1 MELYTIVIIT
11 IMINMVMASV
21 LFIYSVYVIFKYLL
35 QVDLKL
41 FVILH
46 YVFAVPLLLIDVIM
60 PVALYFELSELNKDK
75 QINFNDLAIPKS
87 FYAIMGVLHD
97 IFYIGLILQMICG
110 LAQVSTSLGLL
121 LNFGEGTLKNT

>member
-1 MELYTIVIIT
+1 MELYTIVKIT

-46 YVFAVPLLLIDVIM
+46 YVFAVPILLIDVIM
-60 PVALYFELSELNKDK
+60 PAALYSELKKSDKDKDK
-75 QINFNDLAIPKS
+75 QINFNDLEIPNS

-121 LNFGEGTLKNT
+121 LNFGEGTL

>member
-1 MELYTIVIIT
+1 
-11 IMINMVMASV
+11 MASV